1 MSTYSKIMNKI
12 KKDQE
17 ELDKYSKMSYEE
29 KLDLFMQQHGT
40 YVDSDTLK
48 FIIRMELSD
57 MIFEQHQKSWIPV
70 TILMLI
76 FQTLITVVS
85 TIVFALNPEVKYVIG
100 RIAPT
105 ITVFVILI
113 FILWNNY
120 VHTKTWQNSKKRLA
134 KVEIAL
140 DMLPVRAKTELI
152 QELQDKYNIN
162 VGDIISKGD

>member
-29 KLDLFMQQHGT
+29 KLDLFMKQHGT

>member
-40 YVDSDTLK
+40 CVDSDTLK

-57 MIFEQHQKSWIPV
+57 MVFEQHQKSWIPV